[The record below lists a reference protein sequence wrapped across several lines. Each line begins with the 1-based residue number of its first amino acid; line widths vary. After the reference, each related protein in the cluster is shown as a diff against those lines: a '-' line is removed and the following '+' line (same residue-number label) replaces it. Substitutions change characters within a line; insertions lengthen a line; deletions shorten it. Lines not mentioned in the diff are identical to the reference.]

1 MVEIRISNNIA
12 ITVQIFS
19 DAFFD
24 DVHFE
29 HVTIALS
36 FYSSKNHFGQFP
48 NVLDHLIKFV
58 QYVLYMVQ
66 KMKFMIEKLFLVR
79 SKIILGLNSEY
90 YYLTDTRLN

>member
-1 MVEIRISNNIA
+1 MEIRISNNNA

-48 NVLDHLIKFV
+48 AKCFGPLNLFVQNVLD
-58 QYVLYMVQ
+58 MVQ
-66 KMKFMIEKLFLVR
+66 KVKF
-79 SKIILGLNSEY
+79 IIDSGPK
-90 YYLTDTRLN
+90 

>member
-1 MVEIRISNNIA
+1 MLETRISNNNT

-36 FYSSKNHFGQFP
+36 LYSSKNHLGQFP
-48 NVLDHLIKFV
+48 NFGHG
-58 QYVLYMVQ
+58 
-66 KMKFMIEKLFLVR
+66 
-79 SKIILGLNSEY
+79 SKGEIH
-90 YYLTDTRLN
+90 T

>member
-1 MVEIRISNNIA
+1 MLEIRISNIA

-36 FYSSKNHFGQFP
+36 FYSSKNHFPKFFGPLSLFVQ
-48 NVLDHLIKFV
+48 NVLD
-58 QYVLYMVQ
+58 MVQ
-66 KMKFMIEKLFLVR
+66 KVKFIIEKFFLVR
-79 SKIILGLNSEY
+79 SKIILGLNSGY
-90 YYLTDTRLN
+90 YYLVILV